1 MAYEFNST
9 RYIATRALKA
19 RDVFNQKIYNIDQG
33 TELNSV
39 WASAILVEDAD
50 RESFDGLTQQACLDK
65 KIELGYIKV
74 VD

>member
-39 WASAILVEDAD
+39 WAHQIIVTPE
-50 RESFDGLTQQACLDK
+50 EYIQFDSLTAQQGLDL
-65 KIELGYIKV
+65 KIELGYIAV
-74 VD
+74 VV